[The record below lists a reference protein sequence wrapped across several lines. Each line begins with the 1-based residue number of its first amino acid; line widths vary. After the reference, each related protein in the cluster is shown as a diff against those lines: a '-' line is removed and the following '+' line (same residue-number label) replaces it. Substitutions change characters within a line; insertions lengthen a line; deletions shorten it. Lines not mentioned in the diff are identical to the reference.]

1 MQASNS
7 SVMVHLEK
15 APLLSNTKFT
25 CDSLKRTLKDEKKH
39 IMSMNFIKKLECV
52 SHIFPLGWKCCWKK
66 WICSKIEKKDKIL
79 LTILDYFSKHVGKR
93 KTTMIVKGVAKWV
106 LYHVENNYDHKNE
119 IAYTSTCKD
128 NVVQQLNIV
137 HVEEENTKWILSI
150 PTWGVGI
157 LKCFKFLGLGL
168 N

>member
-1 MQASNS
+1 
-7 SVMVHLEK
+7 
-15 APLLSNTKFT
+15 
-25 CDSLKRTLKDEKKH
+25 
-39 IMSMNFIKKLECV
+39 
-52 SHIFPLGWKCCWKK
+52 
-66 WICSKIEKKDKIL
+66 
-79 LTILDYFSKHVGKR
+79 
-93 KTTMIVKGVAKWV
+93 MIVKGVAKRV

-137 HVEEENTKWILSI
+137 HVEEESTKWILSI

-157 LKCFKFLGLGL
+157 LKCFEFLGLGL